1 MRATVLKGQGDT
13 WEAESRSAAELKEA
27 ATYFDRAAALCSAP
41 EMKAR
46 SPSAQ
51 AGAAARQRPGSGVT
65 VCQLGHPRGV
75 GYPYALEVS
84 TTCGFYPPKLFA
96 RRPRARKEML
106 LLCRHG
112 ETEANKEHII
122 QGQSESDLTATGRA
136 QAAALGQELTRRIGG
151 GGEGPPLALTVY
163 SSDLRRARDTAQAAV
178 DALVGAGVVPA
189 GSLRLATDERLRE
202 RRLGAL
208 QGRTAKES
216 RGRWPLLWRAF
227 QSDDSGAAAP
237 CSSEPGADENGGIE
251 SSDEVRRRAGA
262 ALAEI
267 AAAHAGQRVVVVSH
281 GGCIHSA
288 IMAVC
293 TNLSDVAHIGNCS
306 ITTLVPAGAGLP
318 WACDGPDDAFLPKA
332 LGVAATNA
340 DVSRSC
346 PNPSEVPKA

>member
-1 MRATVLKGQGDT
+1 
-13 WEAESRSAAELKEA
+13 
-27 ATYFDRAAALCSAP
+27 
-41 EMKAR
+41 
-46 SPSAQ
+46 
-51 AGAAARQRPGSGVT
+51 
-65 VCQLGHPRGV
+65 
-75 GYPYALEVS
+75 
-84 TTCGFYPPKLFA
+84 
-96 RRPRARKEML
+96 ML

-227 QSDDSGAAAP
+227 QSDDGGAAAP

-267 AAAHAGQRVVVVSH
+267 TAAHAGQRVVVVSH

>member
-1 MRATVLKGQGDT
+1 MVIPTFA
-13 WEAESRSAAELKEA
+13 RSAG
-27 ATYFDRAAALCSAP
+27 RAA
-41 EMKAR
+41 R
-46 SPSAQ
+46 
-51 AGAAARQRPGSGVT
+51 
-65 VCQLGHPRGV
+65 
-75 GYPYALEVS
+75 
-84 TTCGFYPPKLFA
+84 
-96 RRPRARKEML
+96 EML
-106 LLCRHG
+106 LVCRHG

-136 QAAALGQELTRRIGG
+136 QAAALGQELSRRIGG
-151 GGEGPPLALTVY
+151 GGAGSPPLALTVY

-178 DALVGAGVVPA
+178 DALIGAGVVPA
-189 GSLRLATDERLRE
+189 GALRLATDERLRE

-216 RGRWPLLWRAF
+216 RGRWPQLWRAF
-227 QSDDSGAAAP
+227 QSDDGGAAAP

-251 SSDEVRRRAGA
+251 SADEVRRRAGA

-293 TNLSDVAHIGNCS
+293 TNLNDVAHIGNCS
-306 ITTLVPAGAGLP
+306 ITTLVPGAGLLP
-318 WACDGPDDAFLPKA
+318 WACHGPDDAFLPEA